1 MLAVTGAGWDER
13 VEAWFTKQIRIFQDI
28 FPARR
33 ASIRELLKQS
43 RPYVETRG
51 GGRHYF
57 SRDDLEAAASKLPAE
72 ILDAPI
78 FPIVFTRGEAEDLY
92 IVRGAEAA
100 EAFVR
105 LADLK
110 GLDRLPTG
118 EFYTYKS
125 LVLHFLKRYPSLGII
140 TG

>member
-1 MLAVTGAGWDER
+1 MTESGWDER
-13 VEAWFTKQIRIFQDI
+13 VEAWFSKQIRSFQDI

-33 ASIRELLKQS
+33 ASIRELLNQS

-57 SRDDLEAAASKLPAE
+57 SRRDLEAAASKLPAE
-72 ILDAPI
+72 LLDAPI
-78 FPIVFTRGEAEDLY
+78 FPIVFTRGEVEDLY

-100 EAFVR
+100 DAFAR
-105 LADLK
+105 LSDLN
-110 GLDRLPTG
+110 GLDSLPTG

-125 LVLHFLKRYPSLGII
+125 LVLHFLSRYPSLGII
-140 TG
+140 AG

>member
-1 MLAVTGAGWDER
+1 LAEPGWDER
-13 VEAWFTKQIRIFQDI
+13 VEAWLSKQTRILQDI

-33 ASIRELLKQS
+33 ASIRELLGQP

-57 SRDDLEAAASKLPAE
+57 SRRDLEEAASKLPAE
-72 ILDAPI
+72 LLDAPI
-78 FPIVFTRGEAEDLY
+78 FPIVFARGEAEDLY
-92 IVRGAEAA
+92 LVRGAEAA
-100 EAFVR
+100 AAFAK
-105 LADLK
+105 LSDLR

-125 LVLHFLKRYPSLGII
+125 LVLHFLSRYPSLGII